1 VIWHFFE
8 IWALVLGSFLVG
20 SLLGALGYA
29 GLSRSSFAH
38 LQGALADRV
47 GDAIDGIKT
56 RFGTGPVW
64 RPKVRR
70 NRIRPSLQARLATV
84 PTLPRLPPADARIE
98 RRRPAWTVDQALGR
112 PENGDG
118 AGAVARQPIELEDD
132 ASLVERIAANLADSL
147 EFDEPDERPA
157 IAPMRPVGIA
167 APRAGVPDDLQR
179 IRGIGRR
186 NEELL
191 NSLGIFHFG
200 QIAAW
205 TPGEARWV
213 GAYLAFPERIERDDW
228 VGQATILASGGETG
242 YVKAERRKARDEN
255 EGG

>member
-1 VIWHFFE
+1 MIWHFFE
-8 IWALVLGSFLVG
+8 IWALVLGSFVLG
-20 SLLGALGYA
+20 SLIGAVGYA
-29 GLSRSSFAH
+29 GLARTSLSP

-47 GDAIDGIKT
+47 GDIIDGVRT

-70 NRIRPSLQARLATV
+70 NRIRPSIQARLATV
-84 PTLPRLPPADARIE
+84 PGPSRTPSGDAQIE
-98 RRRPAWTVDQALGR
+98 LRRAARTGENILGR
-112 PENGDG
+112 PSNG
-118 AGAVARQPIELEDD
+118 AGTGDARELFVPEDD
-132 ASLVERIAANLADSL
+132 ADLVERIAADLADSL
-147 EFDEPDERPA
+147 EFADPDEGPA
-157 IAPMRPVGIA
+157 ITPMRPVGLS

-228 VGQATILASGGETG
+228 VGQATVLASGGDTG
-242 YVKAERRKARDEN
+242 YIKAERRKARDFDDD
-255 EGG
+255 G